1 MAVPA
6 AYIGVILIWTT
17 TPLAIQWSGGEP
29 GFLFGI
35 TGRIVLSAILALVLI
50 HLLRLPIQWD
60 AKARQ
65 GYLASGLGIFCSMLP
80 IYWAAQYIPSGWIS
94 VLFGL
99 APIMT
104 GIMAPF
110 WLNEKPLSLT
120 QLSGTLLGFLGLIVI
135 FGGNTEMGNN
145 VAYGIGAI
153 LFSVFCYAAS
163 GIWIKRIGSPVS
175 GLVMTT
181 GGLSVAA
188 PLFLLAWFLSG
199 NTWPEAIAART
210 AGAIIYLAV
219 IGSLLGFALYYYLL
233 RSMDVTRV
241 ALITLITP
249 VSALLL
255 GAEFNNEATTPAIWW
270 GAGLILSGLVS
281 FEFGERLLLKLRF

>member
-35 TGRIVLSAILALVLI
+35 TGRFVLSALLALVLI
-50 HLLRLPIQWD
+50 HLLRLPMQWD
-60 AKARQ
+60 AKARK

-80 IYWAAQYIPSGWIS
+80 VYWAAQYIPSGWIS
-94 VLFGL
+94 VIFGL
-99 APIMT
+99 APIVT
-104 GIMAPF
+104 GVMAPF

-120 QLSGTLLGFLGLIVI
+120 QLIGTLLGFLGLVVI
-135 FGGNTEMGNN
+135 FSGNAEMGGNTI
-145 VAYGIGAI
+145 YGIGAM

-163 GIWIKRIGSPVS
+163 GVWIKRIGSPVN

-188 PLFLLAWFLSG
+188 PLFLLTWFLSG
-199 NTWPEAIAART
+199 NTWPETIATRT
-210 AGAIIYLAV
+210 AGAIVYLAV
-219 IGSLLGFALYYYLL
+219 IGSLLGFALYYHLL

-241 ALITLITP
+241 ALIALITP

-270 GAGLILSGLVS
+270 GTGLILSGLVS
-281 FEFGERLLLKLRF
+281 FEFGERLLLKLRS

>member
-6 AYIGVILIWTT
+6 AYAGVILNWTT
-17 TPLAIQWSGGEP
+17 TPLAIQWSGSDP

-35 TGRIVLSAILALVLI
+35 TGRFVLSAILALALV
-50 HLLRLPIQWD
+50 HLLRLPMQWD
-60 AKARQ
+60 TKARQ

-80 IYWAAQYIPSGWIS
+80 IYWAAQHIPSGWVS

-99 APIMT
+99 APIIT
-104 GIMAPF
+104 GLMAPF

-120 QLSGTLLGFLGLIVI
+120 QLIGTLLGLLGLIVI
-135 FGGNTEMGNN
+135 FGGNAEMGSD
-145 VAYGIGAI
+145 VAYGIGAM
-153 LFSVFCYAAS
+153 LFAVFCYAAS

-175 GLVMTT
+175 GLVMTA

-188 PLFLLAWFLSG
+188 PLFLLTWFLSG
-199 NTWPEAIAART
+199 NTWPETIPTRT

-255 GAEFNNEATTPAIWW
+255 GAEFNNEAMTPAIWL
-270 GAGLILSGLVS
+270 GTGLILSGLAS
-281 FEFGERLLLKLRF
+281 FEFGGKLLAKLKS